1 MIFFFRRLFRLLDIS
16 PRNAFFL
23 PFFFMDHKVRE
34 RRPLGLYKEIC
45 IMLRGPSSVGT
56 SIRNGNAFVMQMQ
69 KVVILLLLFYLYIRI
84 YYTGTPS
91 IYIVL
96 CFYATSSFSSSS
108 APSALTHTH
117 THTQSLLRP
126 SPFATRQKNATDCCC
141 YYKIINYNI
150 AQKCA
155 MRRCR
160 A

>member
-1 MIFFFRRLFRLLDIS
+1 LLDIS
-16 PRNAFFL
+16 SRNAFFL
-23 PFFFMDHKVRE
+23 PFFFFMDHKVRE

-69 KVVILLLLFYLYIRI
+69 KVVILLLLFYLYI
-84 YYTGTPS
+84 YTGTPS

-96 CFYATSSFSSSS
+96 CFYATSSSSSSS

-117 THTQSLLRP
+117 THTHTQSLLRS
-126 SPFATRQKNATDCCC
+126 SPFATRRKNATDRCC